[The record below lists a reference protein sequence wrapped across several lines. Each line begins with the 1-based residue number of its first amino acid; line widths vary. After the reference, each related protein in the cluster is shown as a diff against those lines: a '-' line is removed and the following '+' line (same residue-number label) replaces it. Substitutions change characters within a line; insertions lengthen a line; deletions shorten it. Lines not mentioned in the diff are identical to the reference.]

1 MSNAPSQVLIT
12 GELENVPPA
21 LRPWFDPAQPLPADV
36 TFFEEQETPGGITRK
51 LLMGVG
57 LIVIGALLVV
67 FGLLLIVLP
76 LVGLVFIFGGI
87 VLLNSVRAERKALA
101 AQQGGAHLR
110 YGVFLSPAMLAVR
123 TVLDYT
129 FIPKGAD
136 VQVTN
141 GKLYYTLHGD
151 QKNLQL
157 PGALVG
163 QTPAALANAIQ
174 QWLSKPA

>member
-1 MSNAPSQVLIT
+1 MSTAPSPILIT
-12 GELENVPPA
+12 GELEKVPPD

-36 TFFEEQETPGGITRK
+36 TFFEEQETPAGITRK
-51 LLMGVG
+51 LLMAVG
-57 LIVIGALLVV
+57 LMVVGALLVV

-87 VLLNSVRAERKALA
+87 VLLNSVRTERQALA
-101 AQQGGAHLR
+101 AQRAGSHLR
-110 YGVFLSPAMLAVR
+110 YGVFLSPAMLAFR

-129 FIPKGAD
+129 LIPKGAD

-141 GKLYYTLHGD
+141 GKLYYMLHGD
-151 QKNLQL
+151 QKNLSL

-163 QTPAALANAIQ
+163 QTPAALADAIQ
-174 QWLSKPA
+174 RWISRPA